1 MVPPQQTLRLIII
14 YLFVQMY
21 YSVYSFARDATSQSS
36 PYWWPTVNLWS
47 SAGTYGA
54 LIVLVRLSTQHIGCF
69 IGISK
74 ITLQRIT
81 SPHSFSWSLPHLTRL
96 VTSRSQGLGT
106 SKVRTGNPVR
116 HGPTL
121 RSHLSMYLGRFLFT
135 LDG

>member
-1 MVPPQQTLRLIII
+1 
-14 YLFVQMY
+14 MY

-96 VTSRSQGLGT
+96 VTSRLQGLGT
-106 SKVRTGNPVR
+106 SK
-116 HGPTL
+116 
-121 RSHLSMYLGRFLFT
+121 
-135 LDG
+135 